1 MLEKWSIAF
10 ADRLIRHSPESKMRA
25 EVLAYALGVYLNL
38 AATVLLALAF
48 GLLTGELAQTLTAML
63 LFNLT
68 RLFTGGFHFKSLGAC
83 ALASAALY
91 AAIPWFELAAPT
103 ASALT
108 VWALAIFL
116 LLAPASA
123 PETTRLPRRLRPWFK
138 AVAVLLA
145 AANLAL
151 SSELFALVLAAQA
164 LTLLPVRKGGEDR

>member
-123 PETTRLPRRLRPWFK
+123 PRRRACPAAFAHGSKPLPSCSQLRILRSPPSFSP
-138 AVAVLLA
+138 
-145 AANLAL
+145 L
-151 SSELFALVLAAQA
+151 SS
-164 LTLLPVRKGGEDR
+164 PPRP